1 MTLGVWQEGRRLDG
15 MVGNDMYLLCI
26 HTSSLAFPLSLSRL
40 TILSLSLRSVL
51 CQQSPPDWSNLPNET
66 QARVLDVSGT
76 VLSVKLL
83 WRWDTMQPPLSAQ
96 NNTAAKQ
103 NAQNGNWRI
112 WGGRVTALINWIP
125 RGSRR
130 GIQPD

>member
-1 MTLGVWQEGRRLDG
+1 MVQEEVSFPYCTMTLGVWQEGRRLDG
-15 MVGNDMYLLCI
+15 MVEGMIC
-26 HTSSLAFPLSLSRL
+26 TSFAYIFPPWLFPPSLSHL

-83 WRWDTMQPPLSAQ
+83 WRWDTMQPPVSAQ
-96 NNTAAKQ
+96 NNTAAK
-103 NAQNGNWRI
+103 
-112 WGGRVTALINWIP
+112 
-125 RGSRR
+125 
-130 GIQPD
+130 

>member
-1 MTLGVWQEGRRLDG
+1 MALGVWQEGRRLDG

-26 HTSSLAFPLSLSRL
+26 HISSLAFPLSLSRL

-76 VLSVKLL
+76 VCSL
-83 WRWDTMQPPLSAQ
+83 
-96 NNTAAKQ
+96 
-103 NAQNGNWRI
+103 
-112 WGGRVTALINWIP
+112 
-125 RGSRR
+125 
-130 GIQPD
+130 